1 MSGCCSKCQIAL
13 IDIAQWENELLPT
26 WNLNQSK
33 QGCNLVMHQG
43 VTPPGCGAS
52 ITINLTA
59 RVKRASVCVGV
70 SIWELHRGWKEK
82 KKRWKKRE
90 TAEIKNKINTIYKP
104 LEWNWT
110 KKGWYLFVMFTHAG
124 YRNLLTIKV
133 KCILCKLEGWQMS
146 GLSFK

>member
-59 RVKRASVCVGV
+59 RVKRASVCVCLNLGV
-70 SIWELHRGWKEK
+70 ALWLKRKKEK
-82 KKRWKKRE
+82 VEKKR
-90 TAEIKNKINTIYKP
+90 N
-104 LEWNWT
+104 
-110 KKGWYLFVMFTHAG
+110 
-124 YRNLLTIKV
+124 
-133 KCILCKLEGWQMS
+133 S
-146 GLSFK
+146 

>member
-59 RVKRASVCVGV
+59 RVKRASVCVSQSGSCTV
-70 SIWELHRGWKEK
+70 VEKKK

-90 TAEIKNKINTIYKP
+90 TAEIKT
-104 LEWNWT
+104 
-110 KKGWYLFVMFTHAG
+110 
-124 YRNLLTIKV
+124 R
-133 KCILCKLEGWQMS
+133 
-146 GLSFK
+146 